1 MVPPASGR
9 FPNVVRDPGA
19 GERLPLPT
27 ACDGGKQNQTAPGA
41 NVKAAIPSAG
51 AALWS
56 SIRGSASQV
65 FTDCVVFFKLPF
77 FAKYFPC
84 H

>member
-1 MVPPASGR
+1 MSSGTLVRESGCPFLLLVMV
-9 FPNVVRDPGA
+9 
-19 GERLPLPT
+19 
-27 ACDGGKQNQTAPGA
+27 GKQNQTAPGA

-51 AALWS
+51 AALRS

-65 FTDCVVFFKLPF
+65 FTDCVVFFKLPS